1 MGSQL
6 EPMAAPREPRTS
18 SMTAAA
24 RWIGLTVGLSLA
36 LVALVQARVPAGTG
50 EVPAFASLKAEPSV
64 RLGVSPVG
72 RELLEERTLGPGRS
86 VSGVV
91 RVSNLT
97 GAPVTAE
104 PRLRVL
110 RGEAPDALR
119 LELSAGRRKFYSG
132 TLGDFHAAVRLGA
145 RAAERIRVRIA
156 FPRDAADEIKGRSF
170 DLSLRFATG
179 RGGSSR

>member
-1 MGSQL
+1 
-6 EPMAAPREPRTS
+6 
-18 SMTAAA
+18 MTAAA

-50 EVPAFASLKAEPSV
+50 QVPAFASLKAAPSV
-64 RLGVSPVG
+64 KLGVSPVG

-91 RVSNLT
+91 EVSNLT
-97 GAPVTAE
+97 GAPVEAE
-104 PRLRVL
+104 PRLSVL

-119 LELSAGRRKFYSG
+119 LELTAGREQLYSG
-132 TLGDFHAAVRLGA
+132 TLGGFHASVPLGA
-145 RAAERIRVRIA
+145 RAAERVRVRIS
-156 FPRDAADEIKGRSF
+156 FPREAADEIQGRSF

-179 RGGSSR
+179 RAGSSR

>member
-1 MGSQL
+1 
-6 EPMAAPREPRTS
+6 
-18 SMTAAA
+18 MTAAA

-64 RLGVSPVG
+64 KLGVSPVG
-72 RELLEERTLGPGRS
+72 REILEERTLGPGRS

-97 GAPVTAE
+97 GAPVKTE
-104 PRLRVL
+104 PRLRVV

-119 LELSAGRRKFYSG
+119 LELSAGRKTFYSG
-132 TLGDFHAAVRLGA
+132 TLGDFHATVPLGA
-145 RAAERIRVRIA
+145 RAAERVRVRIS
-156 FPRDAADEIKGRSF
+156 FPRDAADEIEGRSF
-170 DLSLRFATG
+170 DLSLRFAMA
-179 RGGSSR
+179 RAGSRR